1 MDAFL
6 KFLVQQKKFAIV
18 FSFAFIAV
26 GLLSFQQIQRDQFPS
41 VDFEILAVTTAYPG
55 ASPED
60 VEQGVTKVIENELI
74 NVNGI
79 KNFTST
85 SREGLSSIIVTLEAD
100 LKDVVTVKN
109 DIRNAVNRVGSLPE
123 EVTELPRVLD
133 FNIMEIPILNINIDG
148 AGFDYAE
155 ARQITDD
162 MEKALSMVN
171 GVSKINKNGYLDS
184 EIQIKVDPEKLSKYN
199 ISINEVISAISSRNA
214 RFTLGDNNQ
223 ADLKKNIVILS
234 EFEDISDI
242 EGVVIKSI
250 FDGPIIRLRDIAK
263 VFRGDEEETS
273 ITRVNGTKG
282 FILEVLKQEQSDII
296 RTVARVKERVLE
308 LQENYPAGLRIF
320 YTQDSSI
327 AVENRLDIIV
337 RNGYIGLTLVLIVLG
352 VFLSLKTAFWV
363 AVSLPVT
370 LLGTVAGL
378 GLTGENINLIS
389 LSGFILVLGIVV
401 DDSIII
407 AESIHHYKNREGNV
421 FDNVVKGFK
430 RVILP
435 VVTTILTT
443 ILVMSSMFLMTGI
456 MGKFIYVLPVV
467 VIFALTFS
475 FLEITFALPAHLA
488 NKKAERQKTWFIPVE
503 NFFNRVIARI
513 LRWRYLI
520 VPLFI
525 ALFAYSLYFAIT
537 QMPLNLFPSAGADQ
551 MYARVEAP
559 NGSSA
564 AYTEKLV
571 IELER
576 IIMEEAGEN
585 LESVTSNIGSYFTNE
600 ANISIALIPTS
611 EREIGAEEIMEKIK
625 KSSTVIQGAEEINFS
640 VQRPGP
646 PAGEDVEINLI
657 SDNDEQRTAAANRL
671 VGILSNMEGVDN
683 INRDDEI
690 GKPRIE
696 TVLDFDEMA
705 RLGVEYQQVYR
716 HLRTAFSGSY
726 ATDVRIGGKDE
737 DVRVYIGNNNY
748 SENFIMN
755 TKVKNRQGNLIPM
768 SQFSTIRD
776 IKGEPDFNHY
786 DGERSVSISAS
797 VDDKVTTSQAA
808 QASALEE
815 LNVGANFPQVAI
827 VSAGGAQDVLESMES
842 FQNAFIVSVL
852 GVFLLLAILFNSY
865 SQPLLVLAAIPFSL
879 IGVIWA
885 FFFHGEPL
893 SFFALTGSLALIGV
907 IVNDSLVMVSHLNY
921 IKAKKAQIEDKITWI
936 AKGARDRLRAVVLTT
951 LTTLAGVLP
960 LAYGLGGTDYFLQP
974 MVLALGYGLIFG
986 TVMTLILLPCMYLM
1000 NYDFINWLGRVRKR
1014 FSKKSV
1020 A

>member
-1 MDAFL
+1 
-6 KFLVQQKKFAIV
+6 
-18 FSFAFIAV
+18 
-26 GLLSFQQIQRDQFPS
+26 
-41 VDFEILAVTTAYPG
+41 
-55 ASPED
+55 
-60 VEQGVTKVIENELI
+60 
-74 NVNGI
+74 
-79 KNFTST
+79 
-85 SREGLSSIIVTLEAD
+85 
-100 LKDVVTVKN
+100 
-109 DIRNAVNRVGSLPE
+109 
-123 EVTELPRVLD
+123 
-133 FNIMEIPILNINIDG
+133 
-148 AGFDYAE
+148 
-155 ARQITDD
+155 
-162 MEKALSMVN
+162 
-171 GVSKINKNGYLDS
+171 
-184 EIQIKVDPEKLSKYN
+184 
-199 ISINEVISAISSRNA
+199 
-214 RFTLGDNNQ
+214 
-223 ADLKKNIVILS
+223 
-234 EFEDISDI
+234 
-242 EGVVIKSI
+242 
-250 FDGPIIRLRDIAK
+250 
-263 VFRGDEEETS
+263 
-273 ITRVNGTKG
+273 
-282 FILEVLKQEQSDII
+282 
-296 RTVARVKERVLE
+296 
-308 LQENYPAGLRIF
+308 
-320 YTQDSSI
+320 
-327 AVENRLDIIV
+327 
-337 RNGYIGLTLVLIVLG
+337 
-352 VFLSLKTAFWV
+352 
-363 AVSLPVT
+363 
-370 LLGTVAGL
+370 
-378 GLTGENINLIS
+378 
-389 LSGFILVLGIVV
+389 
-401 DDSIII
+401 
-407 AESIHHYKNREGNV
+407 
-421 FDNVVKGFK
+421 
-430 RVILP
+430 
-435 VVTTILTT
+435 
-443 ILVMSSMFLMTGI
+443 MFLMTGI

-503 NFFNRVIARI
+503 NFFNKLVARL

-537 QMPLNLFPSAGADQ
+537 QMPLTLFPSRGADQ

-571 IELER
+571 IGLEK
-576 IIMEEAGEN
+576 IIMEEVGEN

-646 PAGEDVEINLI
+646 PAGEDIEINLI

-671 VGILSNMEGVDN
+671 VGILSDMEGVDN

-716 HLRTAFSGSY
+716 HLKTAFSGSY
-726 ATDVRIGGKDE
+726 ATDVRIAGKDE

-768 SQFSTIRD
+768 SQFSSIRD
-776 IKGEPDFNHY
+776 IKGEPDFNHF

-808 QASALEE
+808 QASVLEE
-815 LNVGANFPQVAI
+815 LNAGANFPQVAI
-827 VSAGGAQDVLESMES
+827 ISAGGAQDVLESMES
-842 FQNAFIVSVL
+842 FQNAFIVSIL

-865 SQPLLVLAAIPFSL
+865 SQPFLVLAAVPFSL

-1000 NYDFINWLGRVRKR
+1000 NYDFINWLGRVRKK
-1014 FSKKSV
+1014 FSKKSL

>member
-1 MDAFL
+1 
-6 KFLVQQKKFAIV
+6 
-18 FSFAFIAV
+18 
-26 GLLSFQQIQRDQFPS
+26 
-41 VDFEILAVTTAYPG
+41 
-55 ASPED
+55 
-60 VEQGVTKVIENELI
+60 
-74 NVNGI
+74 
-79 KNFTST
+79 
-85 SREGLSSIIVTLEAD
+85 
-100 LKDVVTVKN
+100 
-109 DIRNAVNRVGSLPE
+109 
-123 EVTELPRVLD
+123 
-133 FNIMEIPILNINIDG
+133 
-148 AGFDYAE
+148 
-155 ARQITDD
+155 
-162 MEKALSMVN
+162 
-171 GVSKINKNGYLDS
+171 
-184 EIQIKVDPEKLSKYN
+184 
-199 ISINEVISAISSRNA
+199 
-214 RFTLGDNNQ
+214 
-223 ADLKKNIVILS
+223 
-234 EFEDISDI
+234 
-242 EGVVIKSI
+242 
-250 FDGPIIRLRDIAK
+250 
-263 VFRGDEEETS
+263 
-273 ITRVNGTKG
+273 
-282 FILEVLKQEQSDII
+282 
-296 RTVARVKERVLE
+296 
-308 LQENYPAGLRIF
+308 
-320 YTQDSSI
+320 
-327 AVENRLDIIV
+327 
-337 RNGYIGLTLVLIVLG
+337 
-352 VFLSLKTAFWV
+352 
-363 AVSLPVT
+363 
-370 LLGTVAGL
+370 
-378 GLTGENINLIS
+378 
-389 LSGFILVLGIVV
+389 
-401 DDSIII
+401 
-407 AESIHHYKNREGNV
+407 
-421 FDNVVKGFK
+421 
-430 RVILP
+430 
-435 VVTTILTT
+435 
-443 ILVMSSMFLMTGI
+443 
-456 MGKFIYVLPVV
+456 
-467 VIFALTFS
+467 
-475 FLEITFALPAHLA
+475 
-488 NKKAERQKTWFIPVE
+488 
-503 NFFNRVIARI
+503 
-513 LRWRYLI
+513 
-520 VPLFI
+520 
-525 ALFAYSLYFAIT
+525 
-537 QMPLNLFPSAGADQ
+537 
-551 MYARVEAP
+551 
-559 NGSSA
+559 
-564 AYTEKLV
+564 
-571 IELER
+571 
-576 IIMEEAGEN
+576 
-585 LESVTSNIGSYFTNE
+585 
-600 ANISIALIPTS
+600 
-611 EREIGAEEIMEKIK
+611 
-625 KSSTVIQGAEEINFS
+625 
-640 VQRPGP
+640 
-646 PAGEDVEINLI
+646 
-657 SDNDEQRTAAANRL
+657 
-671 VGILSNMEGVDN
+671 MEGVDN